1 MARERAQRHGVP
13 EGSQVSEHGV
23 GPGSVVAGRFRLEDL
38 LEEAEGARFWRATDL
53 TLARNVAVHVLDA
66 DDARAPAALTAA
78 RTSALVS
85 DSHIL
90 RVLDAVEQ
98 EDVVFLVHEWGNGV
112 SLDQMLVDDVLD
124 AKRAAWLVREVAQA
138 IVAGHTMGVAH
149 GRLIPENVMIS
160 EAGSV
165 KLVGFVVNCVLHGRP
180 ETTAD
185 GSPAPSEHESDVL
198 NLGAL
203 LYACLVGRWPGF
215 PDSTLPPAPREHGR
229 PLRPRRVKAGVPKFL
244 DTLCED
250 ILASGAK
257 QGRESGRARYE
268 SAAAVAEALSR
279 YLGDGGG
286 ALPVVN
292 AFTELGGPTAFVD
305 PSRAPG
311 PHTPGTLGSFDGD
324 PESGEAAPVGDT
336 DPEATQAALFLE
348 DSSPGRA
355 VLRSQLSDSSAEARA
370 QVDTEERSFERDAQS
385 AADDAAR
392 LEKSRAAREALGR
405 RSHGSRPSEALTTAG
420 AAATVVG
427 GAESGIGSDTPSST
441 AGPVGSS
448 GGRSAPGHPHGP
460 DQGAG
465 RSPGLSVMSWG
476 PDAHSTGSQAAVR
489 EPRGKPGALWLRLAA
504 LVAVL
509 VLIVVGVLLAFN
521 AGSTRNAED
530 PPPEDGSS
538 DAPVRAGQPVELAAI
553 TSLDPPSQGG
563 NGEERDEDTV
573 LAFDGDP
580 ATSWRTETYFDGPE
594 LAPYKQGL
602 GLVVDLGE
610 EREVRQMDV
619 RLVGQGYDVTLYAAE
634 PGAGQPPTD
643 ITGLQQ
649 VARERGTVDDV
660 TFEPGL
666 TTQYL
671 VVWFRAL
678 AETSGGYAGEVA
690 EIVVRS

>member
-1 MARERAQRHGVP
+1 MACERAHRHGVP

-38 LEEAEGARFWRATDL
+38 LEEAQGARFWRATDL

-66 DDARAPAALTAA
+66 DDPRAPAALTAA

-98 EDVVFLVHEWGNGV
+98 EDVVFLVHEWGTGV

-185 GSPAPSEHESDVL
+185 GSAAPSEHESDVL

-215 PDSTLPPAPREHGR
+215 PASTLPPAPREHGR

-257 QGRESGRARYE
+257 HGRESGRARYE

-311 PHTPGTLGSFDGD
+311 PHTPGTLGSFDDD
-324 PESGEAAPVGDT
+324 PESGEAAAVGDT
-336 DPEATQAALFLE
+336 DPEATQAAPVLE

-355 VLRSQLSDSSAEARA
+355 MLRSQLSDSSAEARA

-385 AADDAAR
+385 AADEAAR

-405 RSHGSRPSEALTTAG
+405 RSHGSRSSDALTTAG
-420 AAATVVG
+420 AAATAVG
-427 GAESGIGSDTPSST
+427 GPESGIGSDTTS
-441 AGPVGSS
+441 GPTDRVGPPP
-448 GGRSAPGHPHGP
+448 GGQGAPGHTQ
-460 DQGAG
+460 DRGAG
-465 RSPGLSVMSWG
+465 RSAGLSVMSWG
-476 PDAHSTGSQAAVR
+476 PDAHGTGSQAAVR
-489 EPRGKPGALWLRLAA
+489 EPRDEPGALWLRLAA

-530 PPPEDGSS
+530 PPPEDESGDS
-538 DAPVRAGQPVELAAI
+538 PVRAGQPVEIADI

-580 ATSWRTETYFDGPE
+580 ATAWRTETYFDGPE

-610 EREVRQMDV
+610 EREVRQVDTQ
-619 RLVGQGYDVTLYAAE
+619 LVGQGYDVTLYAAE
-634 PGAGQPPTD
+634 PGAGRPPTD

-649 VARERGTVDDV
+649 VARERGTVGDV

-678 AETSGGYAGEVA
+678 PETSGGYAGEVA

>member
-1 MARERAQRHGVP
+1 
-13 EGSQVSEHGV
+13 
-23 GPGSVVAGRFRLEDL
+23 
-38 LEEAEGARFWRATDL
+38 
-53 TLARNVAVHVLDA
+53 
-66 DDARAPAALTAA
+66 
-78 RTSALVS
+78 
-85 DSHIL
+85 
-90 RVLDAVEQ
+90 
-98 EDVVFLVHEWGNGV
+98 
-112 SLDQMLVDDVLD
+112 
-124 AKRAAWLVREVAQA
+124 
-138 IVAGHTMGVAH
+138 
-149 GRLIPENVMIS
+149 
-160 EAGSV
+160 
-165 KLVGFVVNCVLHGRP
+165 
-180 ETTAD
+180 
-185 GSPAPSEHESDVL
+185 
-198 NLGAL
+198 
-203 LYACLVGRWPGF
+203 
-215 PDSTLPPAPREHGR
+215 
-229 PLRPRRVKAGVPKFL
+229 VPKFL

-324 PESGEAAPVGDT
+324 PESGEAAPVSDT

-405 RSHGSRPSEALTTAG
+405 RSHGSRSSEALTTAG

-427 GAESGIGSDTPSST
+427 GPDSSIGSGVESDTPSST
-441 AGPVGSS
+441 DARVGPSDRQ
-448 GGRSAPGHPHGP
+448 GGPRHTHHQ

-489 EPRGKPGALWLRLAA
+489 EPRDKPGALWLRLAA
-504 LVAVL
+504 LIAVL

-538 DAPVRAGQPVELAAI
+538 DAPVRAGQPVEIAGI

-580 ATSWRTETYFDGPE
+580 ATAWRTETYFDGPE
-594 LAPYKQGL
+594 LAPYKQGI

-634 PGAGQPPTD
+634 PGAGAPPTD